1 MTTADRKENPSASAA
16 SFIVRAGRSGPAWAV
31 FGLVAVLAAGSD
43 LWSKEAAFSALLDE
57 PDLPER
63 FADQADLMRDVRDPA
78 VPPADSEAFS
88 RLVLDRVQ
96 PTRRVCF
103 GLSLTLR
110 TNPGVVFGFD
120 AIPRLLVAV
129 VTVAMIFAI
138 LIVFVTSQKRSWW
151 MHVALGLIL
160 GGAVGNL
167 YDRLFSIVP
176 LPGLTPI
183 RYHVRDFIDC
193 SELHYPYV
201 FNVADVWLVV
211 GVAMV
216 ALYWLI
222 DARRQKRTADGQD
235 GGGAA

>member
-1 MTTADRKENPSASAA
+1 VASADRNENPPSRNPSLA
-16 SFIVRAGRSGPAWAV
+16 VRAGRSGLAWVV

-43 LWSKEAAFSALLDE
+43 LWSKEVAFSALLAE
-57 PDLPER
+57 PGLSER
-63 FADQADLMRDVRDPA
+63 FARQADRMEDIQDPA
-78 VPPADSEAFS
+78 IPPAESQAFS

-120 AIPRLLVAV
+120 ALPRLLVAC
-129 VTVAMIFAI
+129 VTVVMIVVI
-138 LIVFVTSQKRSWW
+138 VIVFVTSGRGVRWL
-151 MHVALGLIL
+151 HVALGLIL

-167 YDRLFSIVP
+167 YDRLFGEVRLEG
-176 LPGLTPI
+176 LPSI

-201 FNVADVWLVV
+201 FNVADIWLVV
-211 GVAMV
+211 GVGMV

-222 DARRQKRTADGQD
+222 DARQQKRIARDQER
-235 GGGAA
+235 GGPV